1 MHFALSGGPM
11 ATPPPPPEPPSIV
24 AVGVAVVAVAARV
37 FLWSPVVIADTLWAC
52 GLRWPFVCSSLTYC
66 PTALVV
72 TQDDQ
77 DKQYDQDSQG
87 SGEATKQ
94 DCPDC
99 QPGSAQRGVYVI
111 CIAPG
116 RLCDI

>member
-1 MHFALSGGPM
+1 M
-11 ATPPPPPEPPSIV
+11 ATPPPPPESPSIV

-77 DKQYDQDSQG
+77 DSQG
-87 SGEATKQ
+87 SGEAEKLPSRIVLIASQ
-94 DCPDC
+94 
-99 QPGSAQRGVYVI
+99 AQLNAAYT
-111 CIAPG
+111 
-116 RLCDI
+116 